1 MQVIPMKRYN
11 ICFHLL
17 SVVVLLNTALAF
29 CENWKDTVEPNYQQA
44 VIDYIENKMPYRN
57 EGKTFAYCDFF
68 GETPYNNGLTI
79 CAECSY
85 LTYLLKYGQI
95 ISTGGGS
102 FDGLFH
108 VKTVD
113 NNPSVD
119 SMKWNLI
126 AKYSSGFFPN
136 RYYDRYLSHVK
147 NPTPDFVSKRKE
159 NRERIISY
167 FTPLMLKTRLVK
179 VKPPD
184 NRHDPHNH
192 PVDIYSFMNLR
203 DSYKYLTFVLLSD
216 SARQHMKPGFG
227 TTSSFKFDVWET
239 ADPNGRLY
247 FRDRKQNDKVYE
259 IVDQVTWRLSDIK
272 WKDNS
277 TLVFDQFNGVN
288 PFDENKKAIPP
299 DVYGVHFEVD
309 LEKKKVVWAA
319 PFGLLGFPERIPGD
333 Q

>member
-203 DSYKYLTFVLLSD
+203 DSYKYLSFVLLSD

-227 TTSSFKFDVWET
+227 NISSFKFDVWET

-247 FRDRKQNDKVYE
+247 FRDRTRNDKVYE

-277 TLVFDQFNGVN
+277 TLVFDQDNGTN
-288 PFDENKKAIPP
+288 PFDEKAVSP

-309 LEKKKVVWAA
+309 LEKRKVVWAA
-319 PFGLLGFPERIPGD
+319 PFGLLGFPERIHAD
-333 Q
+333 K